1 MKYQIPLI
9 LSILFFLACENPK
22 PVEINPNLESIIMD
36 LGTRLECEDVS
47 IQSLGQRNSFH
58 IIFKNSQYSED
69 IKERPNYYQE
79 NSIDI
84 ILRGLDNKEDLP
96 DSLVIEFSEG
106 LLENDVGQ
114 KRDFVW
120 RYGFTRLSLE
130 FDIRHTETQLL
141 AVAGNQLIED
151 KAYEKLDSL
160 CSSFIAMKK
169 ELPLAHQLKAIASL
183 NQGDTVQGVEEFRKV
198 LIYDSLSIE
207 THVFLCYLFLNT
219 GNEINVAKHAES
231 IYQIDSTDSRSY
243 YYKAK
248 LILTED
254 KSKAC
259 ELLKKA
265 QILGS
270 EEAGTELLFSCN

>member
-1 MKYQIPLI
+1 
-9 LSILFFLACENPK
+9 
-22 PVEINPNLESIIMD
+22 MD

-120 RYGFTRLSLE
+120 RYGFTRLSTCKNNGE
-130 FDIRHTETQLL
+130 SIVIKMTE
-141 AVAGNQLIED
+141 
-151 KAYEKLDSL
+151 
-160 CSSFIAMKK
+160 
-169 ELPLAHQLKAIASL
+169 H
-183 NQGDTVQGVEEFRKV
+183 
-198 LIYDSLSIE
+198 
-207 THVFLCYLFLNT
+207 LFL
-219 GNEINVAKHAES
+219 IWV
-231 IYQIDSTDSRSY
+231 
-243 YYKAK
+243 
-248 LILTED
+248 
-254 KSKAC
+254 
-259 ELLKKA
+259 
-265 QILGS
+265 
-270 EEAGTELLFSCN
+270 